1 MGLVCVCVCARASLW
16 VMLFIIRGFS
26 NLLPPLWGGEN
37 AGTLCALCSTCKTLC
52 VTKANTTLQP
62 HQVYVSSSALITVT
76 HSWRACL
83 MRNILT
89 NCLPW
94 WKCNPFLF
102 APPPFLRCS
111 VIIDN
116 PYIASIIDSLYL
128 PAVQGL
134 ISGTLEL
141 RALSENMSKNM
152 HLSRAAGGSQGRS
165 YSSKKEPFSVPK
177 PR

>member
-1 MGLVCVCVCARASLW
+1 MCVRVRARISLGHALHNPWIFQPAASIVRRRERRNSLCT
-16 VMLFIIRGFS
+16 
-26 NLLPPLWGGEN
+26 LLHLQN
-37 AGTLCALCSTCKTLC
+37 TLC

-94 WKCNPFLF
+94 WKCNPFLLR
-102 APPPFLRCS
+102 PLPFLRCA

-165 YSSKKEPFSVPK
+165 YSSKKEAFSVPK